1 MIKSRSAP
9 MQIFDTAKIKLL
21 IMFLGL
27 QNIKKACMLI
37 IRARIVFLVVDKHL
51 LPLSAIS
58 CIVTYEWIVRKYFL
72 NLYLSEDSEFVKNMK
87 NIKPKRIRK
96 YKNAID

>member
-1 MIKSRSAP
+1 MLD
-9 MQIFDTAKIKLL
+9 QIQLQLRQSVDLEITSSYGRMKLCTHS
-21 IMFLGL
+21 M
-27 QNIKKACMLI
+27 N
-37 IRARIVFLVVDKHL
+37 VFLVVDKHL